1 MANQAA
7 LSQIN
12 VGVVAAADGSASNA
26 ARIRVV
32 KAGANT
38 GGDAVGRDAGLW
50 RLVGRGR
57 GTEVGRFIGKV
68 DADNVDALGDGI
80 VAG

>member
-1 MANQAA
+1 MANQKA

-12 VGVVAAADGSASNA
+12 VGVVAAADGSASHA

-38 GGDAVGRDAGLW
+38 GGDAVGRGAGLW
-50 RLVGRGR
+50 RLVERGR
-57 GTEVGRFIGKV
+57 GTEVGRFTGKV
-68 DADNVDALGDGI
+68 DADNVDALGGWI